1 MHAVRKNIC
10 SMGIYDLE
18 TWGEGADVITI
29 AEYVSWKQPDVAEK
43 LRQIIKRA
51 LVVSLPFGAWK
62 AIMEERPKP
71 GRAGLLEGEK
81 VV

>member
-1 MHAVRKNIC
+1 MRKNIC
-10 SMGIYDLE
+10 SAGNDQE
-18 TWGEGADVITI
+18 REAGGEGVITI
-29 AEYVSWKQPDVAEK
+29 AEYIEWKQPNVAKK

-51 LVVSLPFGAWK
+51 LIVSLPFGAWK

-71 GRAGLLEGEK
+71 GKGGLLEGEN